1 MDCQGPNVSYFRLKT
16 LMTHC
21 GLQRFQGFLFQ
32 AENFDG
38 ALWIAKD
45 QCFLFQAENFDDALW
60 IAKNPPN
67 GSYFRQKTLMTHYGL
82 PRTQCFLFQ
91 AENFDGA
98 LWIAKDP
105 SNGSYFRQKTL
116 MTHYG
121 LPRTH
126 PTVLI
131 SGRKL

>member
-1 MDCQGPNVSYFRLKT
+1 MAHY
-16 LMTHC
+16 
-21 GLQRFQGFLFQ
+21 GLQRIQHFLFQ

-45 QCFLFQAENFDDALW
+45 
-60 IAKNPPN
+60 PMVP
-67 GSYFRQKTLMTHYGL
+67 YFRLKTLMAHYGL

-105 SNGSYFRQKTL
+105 MFLTAG
-116 MTHYG
+116 G
-121 LPRTH
+121 
-126 PTVLI
+126 
-131 SGRKL
+131 KL